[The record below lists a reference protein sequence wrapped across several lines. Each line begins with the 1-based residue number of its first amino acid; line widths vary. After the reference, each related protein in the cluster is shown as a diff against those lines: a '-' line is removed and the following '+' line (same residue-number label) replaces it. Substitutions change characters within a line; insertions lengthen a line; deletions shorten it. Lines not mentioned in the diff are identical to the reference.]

1 MSQFSFING
10 LANLWNNTSIPSRL
24 LSAENQLTFDF
35 QYGLAVDGG
44 TQANCKSVTLIPNQ
58 VEIDPNSTIDFS
70 GFYHFARL
78 PDLKLFTVSGYPFT
92 KYADLSQTLVLMKKT
107 MHPPMS

>member
-78 PDLKLFTVSGYPFT
+78 PDLEALYRERLSVYEVCRLVSDLG
-92 KYADLSQTLVLMKKT
+92 ADEERCAG
-107 MHPPMS
+107 